1 MTATKRKRQRKTRKQ
16 REATQLLNAAQV
28 RLAARPKKRGS

>member
-1 MTATKRKRQRKTRKQ
+1 MTGTKRKRKRPTRSQ
-16 REATQLLNAAQV
+16 REASQLLRAAQV